1 MIRIVRA
8 SLGWLAGVALFLVAA
23 IAVLAGVA
31 LFALRAGP
39 GDWAQRLSIGPLGMD
54 FSVPA
59 LVRVAAHPLGMHFLA
74 GRRVATRHGQLRID
88 AGAEPGTL
96 VVRCAP
102 CLVDNASLAARPI
115 RVSAVE
121 FTIAN
126 GAPNRWLGELR
137 IGAVAG
143 RWQARLGARDAT
155 VEVDIADAALA
166 DLVAVFADAV
176 PEAKQARIE
185 GRGGVAVRVA
195 LPSGRYAVRPQIEG
209 LAVSG
214 LGTDALVGATPAPAC
229 GRAPRAQRSA
239 VPYGTWLPKAVV
251 AAEDQRFLEH
261 PGYDVAEMA
270 AAWSTEGPQGEHRPG
285 AGPLPGPVAPLWGA
299 TPAWGLHHRGASTL
313 SQQLAKLLYTGDER
327 SLARKVRELLY
338 AVELDRTLGKARV
351 LQLYLAVVP
360 WGDGQCGGEA
370 AALHYFGKHAA
381 ALEPAEAVWLAGLLR
396 NPELGLARGARGDT
410 ADNARLAL
418 IAENLRPLSRQRRAD
433 LRDEI
438 EVFVPPLPVLARAG
452 AASVPT
458 AERAVAAVA
467 AR

>member
-1 MIRIVRA
+1 MTRTTQVIRA
-8 SLGWLAGVALFLVAA
+8 SLAMLASAALFAVAV
-23 IAVLAGVA
+23 IAVLVGVA

-39 GDWAQRLSIGPLGMD
+39 GDWAQRLSSGPLGMA

-59 LVRVAAHPLGMHFLA
+59 LARVATHPLGMHFLA
-74 GRRVATRHGQLRID
+74 GRSVATRFGRVRID
-88 AGAEPGTL
+88 AGADAGTL

-102 CLVDNASLAARPI
+102 CRALNPSLAARPI
-115 RVSAVE
+115 EIASIE
-121 FTIAN
+121 FTIAK
-126 GAPNRWLGELR
+126 GEPNQLLGDLR
-137 IGAVAG
+137 IGTVAG
-143 RWQARLGARDAT
+143 RWRARLGARDAT
-155 VEVDIADAALA
+155 VEVDVADAALA
-166 DLVAVFADAV
+166 DLVAVFAAAV

-185 GRGGVAVRVA
+185 GRGGLAVRVA
-195 LPSGRYAVRPQIEG
+195 LPSGRYTVRPRLEG
-209 LAVSG
+209 LVVSG
-214 LGTDALVGATPAPAC
+214 LGTEALAAATPAPAC

-239 VPYGTWLPKAVV
+239 APYGTWLPNAVI
-251 AAEDQRFLEH
+251 AAEDQRFFEH

-270 AAWSTEGPQGEHRPG
+270 AAWSTEVPHDDHR
-285 AGPLPGPVAPLWGA
+285 
-299 TPAWGLHHRGASTL
+299 RGASTI

-351 LQLYLAVVP
+351 LQLYLAVAP

-418 IAENLRPLSRQRRAD
+418 IAESLRPLSRRGRAE
-433 LRDEI
+433 LRDEL
-438 EVFVPPLPVLARAG
+438 EVFVPPLPVLARSG

-458 AERAVAAVA
+458 AESAIAAAA

>member
-1 MIRIVRA
+1 MTRTTRIVCA
-8 SLGWLAGVALFLVAA
+8 SLGWLAGAALFFVAV

-39 GDWAQRLSIGPLGMD
+39 GDWAQRLSFGPLGMA

-59 LVRVAAHPLGMHFLA
+59 LARVATHPLGMHVLA
-74 GRRVATRHGQLRID
+74 GRSVDTRYGRVRID
-88 AGAEPGTL
+88 AGIEPGTL

-102 CLVDNASLAARPI
+102 CRVDNAALAARPI
-115 RVSAVE
+115 RVAAIEV
-121 FTIAN
+121 TVAN
-126 GAPNRWLGELR
+126 GAPNQLLGELR
-137 IGAVAG
+137 IGAVG
-143 RWQARLGARDAT
+143 GHWRARLGARDAT

-166 DLVAVFADAV
+166 DLVAVVADAV
-176 PEAKQARIE
+176 PEAKQASIG
-185 GRGGVAVRVA
+185 GRGSLAIRVD
-195 LPSGRYAVRPQIEG
+195 LPSGRYAVRPRLEG
-209 LAVSG
+209 LVVTG
-214 LGTDALVGATPAPAC
+214 LGTDALAGATPTPAC
-229 GRAPRAQRSA
+229 GRAPRALRSA
-239 VPYGTWLPKAVV
+239 APYGNWLPIAVI

-270 AAWSTEGPQGEHRPG
+270 AAWSTEGVRAEHP
-285 AGPLPGPVAPLWGA
+285 
-299 TPAWGLHHRGASTL
+299 RGASTI

-338 AVELDRTLGKARV
+338 AVELDRSLGKARV
-351 LQLYLAVVP
+351 LQLYLAVAP

-418 IAENLRPLSRQRRAD
+418 IAENLRPLSRRARAD
-433 LRDEI
+433 LRDEV
-438 EVFVPPLPVLARAG
+438 EVMVPPLPVLARAG

-458 AERAVAAVA
+458 AERAVAAAA

>member
-1 MIRIVRA
+1 MTRTTQMIRA
-8 SLGWLAGVALFLVAA
+8 SLAMLASTALFAFAV
-23 IAVLAGVA
+23 IAVLVGVA

-39 GDWAQRLSIGPLGMD
+39 GDWAQRLSLGPLGMEV
-54 FSVPA
+54 SVPA
-59 LVRVAAHPLGMHFLA
+59 LARVATHPLGMHFLA
-74 GRRVATRHGQLRID
+74 GRSVVTRFGRVRID
-88 AGAEPGTL
+88 AGADAGTL

-102 CLVDNASLAARPI
+102 CRVDNPSLAARPI
-115 RVSAVE
+115 EIASIE
-121 FTIAN
+121 FTIAK
-126 GAPNRWLGELR
+126 GEPNQLLGELH
-137 IGAVAG
+137 IGTVAG
-143 RWQARLGARDAT
+143 RWQARIGGRDAT
-155 VEVDIADAALA
+155 VEVDVADAALG

-185 GRGGVAVRVA
+185 GRGGLAIRVA
-195 LPSGRYAVRPQIEG
+195 LPSGRYAVRPRLEA
-209 LAVSG
+209 LMVTG
-214 LGTDALVGATPAPAC
+214 LGTEALVAATPAPAC
-229 GRAPRAQRSA
+229 GRAPRAQRSSS
-239 VPYGTWLPKAVV
+239 PYGTWLPNAVI

-270 AAWSTEGPQGEHRPG
+270 AAWSTEGSQADHR
-285 AGPLPGPVAPLWGA
+285 
-299 TPAWGLHHRGASTL
+299 RGASTI

-351 LQLYLAVVP
+351 LQLYIAVAP

-418 IAENLRPLSRQRRAD
+418 IAESLRPLSRRARAE
-433 LRDEI
+433 LSDEL

-458 AERAVAAVA
+458 AESAIAAAA